1 MTNKVNSWS
10 EFQPLKQLVIGTTY
24 PPEFFEDV
32 KNSKARDCLQRIAS
46 ETLEDLDNLKNVVE
60 DFGAKTYTTTT
71 EELGYKTS
79 IMDYLDEDGKLGMGS
94 DKHGQHEKGRNQ
106 LPVPPLNPRDDFV
119 TMGNQIIRRK
129 SITIYFIFK

>member
-46 ETLEDLDNLKNVVE
+46 ETLEDLDNLKKVVE
-60 DFGAKTYTTTT
+60 TKGVKTYTSTT
-71 EELGYKTS
+71 EE
-79 IMDYLDEDGKLGMGS
+79 
-94 DKHGQHEKGRNQ
+94 
-106 LPVPPLNPRDDFV
+106 
-119 TMGNQIIRRK
+119 
-129 SITIYFIFK
+129 